1 MDDLDARL
9 RNRLF
14 LTRIHRQLGRRRV
27 AREHEVTRRLHSDLH
42 EVVAEARRLK
52 RRAAWLL
59 RTGKPLP
66 TVVKG

>member
-14 LTRIHRQLGRRRV
+14 LTRIYRQPGRRRV
-27 AREHEVTRRLHSDLH
+27 AREDEVTRRLHPDLH

-52 RRAAWLL
+52 RRATWLL
-59 RTGKPLP
+59 RTGKPSP

>member
-14 LTRIHRQLGRRRV
+14 LTRIHRQLARRRI
-27 AREHEVTRRLHSDLH
+27 AREHEVTRRLHSELH
-42 EVVAEARRLK
+42 EVVAEAHRLK

-59 RTGKPLP
+59 RTGKALP
-66 TVVKG
+66 TVVKR